1 MYPWK
6 NAIQLKST
14 SKCRRLKNSFMQ
26 SKSIFLPC
34 RPIMLSNASLLFSS
48 ERVWL
53 CCMTNSSWFVDWIL
67 QVMWSSCPRKYIW
80 SMWCY
85 DWSTSGT
92 HCPIGSVMLGL
103 FISQTNLDDLP
114 MDDIVRDLCPTG
126 IKVGASDFKWFY
138 SFGENS
144 KYIRYDTMNRT
155 FGFKL
160 H

>member
-1 MYPWK
+1 
-6 NAIQLKST
+6 
-14 SKCRRLKNSFMQ
+14 
-26 SKSIFLPC
+26 
-34 RPIMLSNASLLFSS
+34 
-48 ERVWL
+48 
-53 CCMTNSSWFVDWIL
+53 
-67 QVMWSSCPRKYIW
+67 MWSSCPRKYIW

-103 FISQTNLDDLP
+103 FINQTNLDDLP